1 MLANVVRRCYLASSS
16 ATLPSAPLQASI
28 AAATCSDALS
38 NLHSGIGCSISS
50 VDSLNQSSQNQCSTS
65 SSCLGSTTRRY
76 SSEREESEDVSKI
89 GGEKVQR
96 LAGELLGLTV
106 LESSQLST
114 ILRKKL
120 DIPKPAF
127 GAGAMPAFP
136 MGAAMPQ
143 PGAGAATGGPGAQ
156 EAAAPEPAKE
166 KTEFDVKLQSFSAE
180 GKIKVIK
187 EIRALTNLGLKE
199 AKELVEKTPTVLKS
213 GATKEEAENW
223 KKVIESAG
231 GKVDL
236 A

>member
-1 MLANVVRRCYLASSS
+1 MLANLVRRCCLASSS
-16 ATLPSAPLQASI
+16 TLPSAPLQVSI
-28 AAATCSDALS
+28 AVAASSSGLS
-38 NLHSGIGCSISS
+38 NLHSSISCSIPGA
-50 VDSLNQSSQNQCSTS
+50 DSLHQCQCSTS
-65 SSCLGSTTRRY
+65 SSCLGGSTRGY
-76 SSEREESEDVSKI
+76 SSERDGSEDVSKI

-143 PGAGAATGGPGAQ
+143 PGAGAAVSGGAGAQ
-156 EAAAPEPAKE
+156 EAAPEPAKE
-166 KTEFDVKLQSFSAE
+166 KTEFEVKLQSFSAE

-199 AKELVEKTPTVLKS
+199 AKELVSLC
-213 GATKEEAENW
+213 GLR
-223 KKVIESAG
+223 ISA
-231 GKVDL
+231 
-236 A
+236 